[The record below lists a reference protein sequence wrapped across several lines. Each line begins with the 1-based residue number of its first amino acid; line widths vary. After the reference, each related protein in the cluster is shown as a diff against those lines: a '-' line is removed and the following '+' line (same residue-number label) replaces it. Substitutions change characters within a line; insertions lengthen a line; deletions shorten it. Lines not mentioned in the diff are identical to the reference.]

1 MKDFKTLVKES
12 KKINASKKVAVKNY
26 ESLSITEYKKLT
38 KEEENN
44 YIALI
49 KAHDEEVKKVRLYNE
64 ILGVKKAVITHNI
77 KCALYEEV
85 APVIVDILSKYINK
99 PLGEKTE
106 DKIEKEFYERT
117 GHKMYFDRSYTYSD
131 YIKMY
136 TLDERGYSNNGY
148 EISIC
153 IVKEDG
159 TVKKLTN
166 ENNRI
171 IELTKDNLSCR
182 TNANKYIENINKYV
196 KDYTK
201 AYIKAYNAQRELE
214 KLCNDCKAYNVEGLE
229 HPYYRHNIT
238 EKFM

>member
-38 KEEENN
+38 EEEKNK
-44 YIALI
+44 YVALI
-49 KAHDEEVKKVRLYNE
+49 KAHDEEVKKIRLYNE
-64 ILGVKKAVITHNI
+64 NLEVKQAVITHNI

-85 APVIVDILSKYINK
+85 APVIIDILSKYKNK
-99 PLGEKTE
+99 PLWKKTE
-106 DKIEKEFYERT
+106 DKIKKEFYERT
-117 GHKMYFDRSYTYSD
+117 GHKMYFNRSLSYSD
-131 YIKMY
+131 YISVY
-136 TLDERGYSNNGY
+136 TLNEYGYSNGGY
-148 EISIC
+148 EINID
-153 IVKEDG
+153 ITDEDG
-159 TVKKLTN
+159 YNTKLIN
-166 ENNRI
+166 ENNRLKDI
-171 IELTKDNLSCR
+171 ILTKCR
-182 TNANKYIENINKYV
+182 NSATSYIENINKYV

-214 KLCNDCKAYNVEGLE
+214 KLCNDCEAYNVEGLE